1 MTVATEVDLCERAML
16 TVLACWEENT
26 RGANGASLERGPGV
40 AAAIFPAG
48 PERVVYNNAVLDRG
62 LPADERID
70 ALDAMAALYAA
81 AGIDDY
87 RAWVHETDRAMRAD
101 LERWGYRLAET
112 TRAMGM
118 ALDDL
123 DAARPD
129 IELGPP
135 DWDEYLRLVGVA
147 PDFLRGADHSAFHI
161 VVARSDGENVATG
174 MAYDAADDCGI
185 YNVGTVEHARRRGLR
200 HRADGNAPARCAR
213 PRAAHGDAPIDP
225 DGRAR
230 VCRGRVP
237 RPRADP
243 RVRAARRAL
252 TRSAAVVAGQRAGR
266 DRVLLDRL
274 AHVVR

>member
-1 MTVATEVDLCERAML
+1 MTVATEVDLYERAML
-16 TVLACWEENT
+16 TVLACWGENA

-101 LERWGYRLAET
+101 LERWGYRVAET

-123 DAARPD
+123 DTARPD

-135 DWDEYLRLVGVA
+135 DWDDYLRLVGV
-147 PDFLRGADHSAFHI
+147 PPGFLRGADHSAFHI

-174 MAYDAADDCGI
+174 MAYDSADDCGI
-185 YNVGTVEHARRRGLR
+185 YNVGTVEHARRRGLATGLTTTLV
-200 HRADGNAPARCAR
+200 HDARE
-213 PRAAHGDAPIDP
+213 
-225 DGRAR
+225 
-230 VCRGRVP
+230 RGRRTATLQSTP
-237 RPRADP
+237 MAE
-243 RVRAARRAL
+243 RVY
-252 TRSAAVVAGQRAGR
+252 AAVGFRDLGQILEYAPPG
-266 DRVLLDRL
+266 DQRL
-274 AHVVR
+274 